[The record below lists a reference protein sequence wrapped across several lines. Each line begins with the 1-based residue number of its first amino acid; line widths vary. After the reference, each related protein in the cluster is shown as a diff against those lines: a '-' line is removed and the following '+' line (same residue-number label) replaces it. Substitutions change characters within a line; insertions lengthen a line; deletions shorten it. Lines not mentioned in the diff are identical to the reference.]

1 MDVIKILLKYF
12 ATQHGITEEAAA
24 ELLLKKSEDGKQ
36 IATELSDEAVK
47 ILAEKD
53 KERVEKL
60 KGNVDKT
67 KIFNE
72 AYNKAKKEEVG
83 KVEKTLAERFNLDNS
98 LKLDELITA
107 IAESKAPKGGELT
120 DESVKKHP
128 LYVSLER
135 AKTTE
140 LKELTDSHKAEL
152 EKVQKTQQKA
162 SVVSSVTKS
171 AMGYFD
177 SFNPVLSEDK
187 VRATNQRNEFA
198 KKFADYDY
206 EPISGSN
213 DYVILDKDGKRLEDG
228 HGNALTLEAFT
239 RQLAEPVFDFAV
251 QNPKGNSGNE
261 GKAGGA
267 VKAPNNEDEY
277 NTAIFNAS
285 SPEER
290 AEITAAWEASNSGS

>member
-36 IATELSDEAVK
+36 IATELSDEAAK
-47 ILAEKD
+47 ILADKD

-60 KGNVDKT
+60 KSNLDKT
-67 KIFNE
+67 KIFDE
-72 AYNKAKKEEVG
+72 AYAKARKEELG
-83 KVEKTLAERFNLDNS
+83 KVEKTLAERFQLDS
-98 LKLDELITA
+98 KLKLDELITA

-135 AKTTE
+135 AKATE
-140 LKELTDSHKAEL
+140 LKELTDNHKAEL
-152 EKVQKTQQKA
+152 DKMQKTQQKA
-162 SVVSSVTKS
+162 SVVSAVTKS

-177 SFNPVLSEDK
+177 SFNPVLSDDK
-187 VRATNQRNEFA
+187 VKATNQRNEFA
-198 KKFADYDY
+198 KKFANYDY
-206 EPISGSN
+206 ELIEGTN
-213 DYVILDKDGKRLEDG
+213 DYVILGEGGKRLEDG

-239 RQLAEPVFDFAV
+239 RQLAEPIFDFAV
-251 QNPKGNSGNE
+251 QSPKGNSGNS

-267 VKAPNNEDEY
+267 VKAPANEDEY
-277 NTAIFNAS
+277 NTAIFNANS
-285 SPEER
+285 AEER
-290 AEITAAWEASNSGS
+290 AEITTAWEASQGGS